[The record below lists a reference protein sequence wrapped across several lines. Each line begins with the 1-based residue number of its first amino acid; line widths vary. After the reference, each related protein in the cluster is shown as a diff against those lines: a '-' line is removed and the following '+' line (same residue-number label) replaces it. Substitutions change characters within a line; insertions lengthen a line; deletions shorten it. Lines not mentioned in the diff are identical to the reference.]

1 MVSASAQVTLN
12 FLPLGSSQYKPW
24 GHEVSTGS
32 GSDWVPICAMV
43 ESSRT
48 VTRSLPLS
56 VLTSSPTRQR
66 RLCGLLVIAKQANS
80 LRYMLRLPPMVS
92 AEQTRA
98 QILDGRVMADQ
109 IKQEVT
115 ADVARLLTG
124 HRVKPRLAA
133 VLVGDDDA
141 SAVYV
146 RNKVRACAEV
156 GIESAQLALPA
167 STNTTDLLTVVA
179 RLNQHEDVD
188 GILVQLPLPKQ
199 IDDASI
205 LEAVDPAKDVDAF
218 HPTNVGLLA
227 MGRPRFVPCTPAG
240 IIELLDR
247 NRIEIA
253 GTNACV
259 VGRSQIVGRP
269 VASLLLQ
276 RHATV
281 TICHSQTRD
290 LPSVTRQ
297 ADILVAAIGRPAFIR
312 GEFIKPGA
320 TAIDVGVNKIT
331 DAAEARA
338 LFGAEAGKRIEAI
351 TKRGYTLVGDVHPAE
366 ADLVAGQRTPVP
378 GGVGLLTVAMLMRN
392 TLQAAKWRRNV

>member
-1 MVSASAQVTLN
+1 
-12 FLPLGSSQYKPW
+12 
-24 GHEVSTGS
+24 
-32 GSDWVPICAMV
+32 
-43 ESSRT
+43 
-48 VTRSLPLS
+48 
-56 VLTSSPTRQR
+56 
-66 RLCGLLVIAKQANS
+66 
-80 LRYMLRLPPMVS
+80 LRYMLRLPEMVS

-98 QILDGRVMADQ
+98 QILDGRTTADQ
-109 IKQEVT
+109 IKQEV
-115 ADVARLLTG
+115 AVEVRRLLTESG
-124 HRVKPRLAA
+124 VKPRLAA

-167 STNTTDLLTVVA
+167 STNTTDLLTVIT
-179 RLNQHEDVD
+179 RLNQHQDVD

-199 IDDASI
+199 IDEPAI
-205 LEAVDPAKDVDAF
+205 LEAVDPAKDVDGF
-218 HPTNVGLLA
+218 HPANVGLLA

-247 NRIEIA
+247 NQIEIA
-253 GTNACV
+253 GANACV

-281 TICHSQTRD
+281 TICHSRTRD
-290 LPSVTRQ
+290 LPAVTRQ

-312 GEFIKPGA
+312 GDYIKPGA
-320 TAIDVGVNKIT
+320 VVIDVGVNKIT
-331 DAAEARA
+331 DANEVRS
-338 LFGAEAGKRIEAI
+338 LFGVEAGKRIEAI
-351 TKRGYTLVGDVHPAE
+351 EKRGYTLVGDVHPAE
-366 ADLVAGQRTPVP
+366 ADLVAGRRTTVP

-392 TLQAAKWRRNV
+392 TLQAAKWRRNL